1 MSQHKRLVV
10 QVRQDQWDW
19 LQSQTEA
26 FQPVSTV
33 VRNIIDAAMKA
44 AETGSVSE

>member
-10 QVRQDQWDW
+10 QVRRDQWEW

-26 FQPVSTV
+26 FQPVSNV
-33 VRNIIDAAMKA
+33 VRNLIDAAMEA
-44 AETGSVSE
+44 AKTDGVPQ